1 MKHNAVLLLCA
12 AAVMLGGCSSKKE
25 QDSTTTQTTEITTST
40 STNQLSETT
49 SHSLEPII
57 DITNSKSTE
66 PSAEV
71 SSSQPTNQPSEIYSS
86 KQTDP
91 PSETSSLN
99 QTNQYSETNNTL
111 SENASTSEQ
120 ILDDSIYIG
129 EYLDSVIM
137 EPNLEIAKDKN
148 GKYLVQ
154 IGIYRLAFFNDGT
167 GELTDDG
174 ISFTATDPS
183 GNPIYGMITIED
195 QTAIVTFTK
204 STWEYISNGSVFL
217 YTKASDS
224 PTILSMEDGT
234 SETSTDTAPLP
245 SAYIGLW
252 RLDGPKTAQ
261 MLQEGW
267 TLQTM
272 FGSGLQQFGASMEIK
287 EDGSFS
293 YSIGIGLGGT
303 GQLTAEDNG
312 FSVTITPYESHS
324 DELEVQHLRA
334 ETDSDVFYLIM
345 DNYMEGNDLYWVKQ

>member
-12 AAVMLGGCSSKKE
+12 AAVMLGGCSSKQE
-25 QDSTTTQTTEITTST
+25 QDSTTTQTSEIITST

-71 SSSQPTNQPSEIYSS
+71 SSSQPTNQPSETYNS

-91 PSETSSLN
+91 PSETSSLK
-99 QTNQYSETNNTL
+99 QTNQSSETNNTL
-111 SENASTSEQ
+111 SENTSTSEQ

-129 EYLDSVIM
+129 EYLDSVVM

-167 GELTDDG
+167 GELTDEG

-183 GNPIYGMITIED
+183 GNPIYGIITIED

-224 PTILSMEDGT
+224 PTILNM
-234 SETSTDTAPLP
+234 
-245 SAYIGLW
+245 
-252 RLDGPKTAQ
+252 
-261 MLQEGW
+261 
-267 TLQTM
+267 
-272 FGSGLQQFGASMEIK
+272 

-293 YSIGIGLGGT
+293 YSIGLGQGGT
-303 GQLTAEDNG
+303 GQLTMEDNG

-324 DELEVQHLRA
+324 DELEVQHLRT
-334 ETDSDVFYLIM
+334 ETDSDVIYLIM